1 MSDIINSLYNI
12 YNSFVTYFIKYFSFL
27 FGVNDWGFDFRI
39 SLLESLL
46 IFIGLLL
53 AVAFATVSER
63 KFLAT
68 MQRRRGPE
76 VVGVWGLLQAIADA
90 VKLLAKEIFIPSS
103 STGFLF
109 RGAPYISILV
119 ALYMWPVIP
128 FTEHGAFMDVN
139 LSILFLY
146 AMLSLHIYSVIF
158 AGWASN
164 SMYAFL
170 GSLRC
175 AAQMISYEVS
185 LGILFLSASIIHGNT
200 MSLSAMVQSQS
211 YMWLGVAMFPF
222 FILFFVISVAESNRA
237 PFDLPEAESELVSGY
252 NTEYS
257 GVYFA
262 FFFIGEYCQILL
274 MCALMVIMFLGGW
287 GPIIFFDTILLKD
300 LPPITIFSLKV
311 LILFYLFVVVRASL
325 PRYRYDQLMQLGWK
339 IFLPISISIFFFVSA
354 YHMAVVL

>member
-1 MSDIINSLYNI
+1 MYLWFDNLSNLFLRGY
-12 YNSFVTYFIKYFSFL
+12 SFIFGPTYSGY
-27 FGVNDWGFDFRI
+27 DFKI
-39 SLLESLL
+39 SLLEALL

-53 AVAFATVSER
+53 SVAFATVSER

-76 VVGVWGLLQAIADA
+76 VIGIWGLLQAIADA
-90 VKLLAKEIFIPSS
+90 VKLLTKEIFIPSS

-128 FTEHGAFMDVN
+128 FTEDGAFMDVN

-170 GSLRC
+170 GALRC

-200 MSLSAMVQSQS
+200 MSLSAMVQSQN
-211 YMWLGVAMFPF
+211 YIWLGVAMFPF
-222 FILFFVISVAESNRA
+222 FIIFFVISVAESNRA

-262 FFFIGEYCQILL
+262 FFFIGEYCHILL
-274 MCALMVIMFLGGW
+274 MCALMVVMFLGGW
-287 GPIIFFDTILLKD
+287 GPLSFFDTVILKD
-300 LPPITIFSLKV
+300 VAPITIFSAKV
-311 LILFYLFVVVRASL
+311 LILFYLFVGVRASL

-339 IFLPISISIFFFVSA
+339 IFLPISIAIFFVVSV
-354 YHMAVVL
+354 YHMSFVI